1 MDSSI
6 LTHIKN
12 LNYYY
17 LNNPNILFTNI
28 DDHIIILQRLIN
40 TITDE
45 NRYGIVDYQNA
56 SYTGYNFIVLKIIN
70 IWHPNIIYDILSFYH
85 CGLNC
90 IIKLKVNQIIDIDST
105 NSYSNYFNT
114 NTFNTNTFN
123 TNTFNTNTFN
133 TNTFNTNTNDV
144 IMTNIVELTFFQN
157 IDRVFNEICRKYLY
171 SYNYDYNGVLI

>member
-6 LTHIKN
+6 ITHIKN

-40 TITDE
+40 TVTDE

-85 CGLNC
+85 CKLNC
-90 IIKLKVNQIIDIDST
+90 IIKLKVNQVIDVDTI
-105 NSYSNYFNT
+105 NSYSNYFNI
-114 NTFNTNTFN
+114 NS
-123 TNTFNTNTFN
+123 
-133 TNTFNTNTNDV
+133 NTNDI

-157 IDRVFNEICRKYLY
+157 IDRVFNEICKKYVY
-171 SYNYDYNGVLI
+171 SYNYDYDYNGGLI